1 MQADRGRCQA
11 GRHVGVGSE
20 GGPQSLQIPVVGLLM
35 ATHDQQIGAVKVG
48 QRSGIK
54 PIVLPEGSAPPG
66 FSMTTLRY
74 HAGLDIKCRDLGF
87 TFRPNH

>member
-1 MQADRGRCQA
+1 MLELVAKVDRLR
-11 GRHVGVGSE
+11 
-20 GGPQSLQIPVVGLLM
+20 QSLQIPVVGLLM

-74 HAGLDIKCRDLGF
+74 YAGLDIKCRDLGF